1 MIETGI
7 ARQLD
12 AVGRIT
18 LPKELRKSLGFK
30 DRELLEIYTEDDKI
44 ILRKCERQKQDIF
57 TGSEEDLIE
66 YKGKLV
72 SKESIRELSK
82 LDGLIKSYIPL
93 VFARSFP
100 RLRASFF
107 MYYVIWLHRRMIKKE
122 M

>member
-30 DRELLEIYTEDDKI
+30 DRELL
-44 ILRKCERQKQDIF
+44 
-57 TGSEEDLIE
+57 IE

-82 LDGLIKSYIPL
+82 LAGLI
-93 VFARSFP
+93 
-100 RLRASFF
+100 
-107 MYYVIWLHRRMIKKE
+107 
-122 M
+122 

>member
-18 LPKELRKSLGFK
+18 LPKELRKELRKSLGFK

-82 LDGLIKSYIPL
+82 LAGLI
-93 VFARSFP
+93 
-100 RLRASFF
+100 
-107 MYYVIWLHRRMIKKE
+107 
-122 M
+122 

>member
-7 ARQLD
+7 IVTKISWN

-66 YKGKLV
+66 YKGKISFQRINPQIIKTSLV
-72 SKESIRELSK
+72 
-82 LDGLIKSYIPL
+82 
-93 VFARSFP
+93 
-100 RLRASFF
+100 
-107 MYYVIWLHRRMIKKE
+107 
-122 M
+122 

>member
-18 LPKELRKSLGFK
+18 LRKSLGFK

-82 LDGLIKSYIPL
+82 LAGLI
-93 VFARSFP
+93 
-100 RLRASFF
+100 
-107 MYYVIWLHRRMIKKE
+107 
-122 M
+122 

>member
-1 MIETGI
+1 MTKCQKRTIVDYVKKSFQMSKPMIETGI

-82 LDGLIKSYIPL
+82 LAGLI
-93 VFARSFP
+93 
-100 RLRASFF
+100 
-107 MYYVIWLHRRMIKKE
+107 
-122 M
+122 

>member
-57 TGSEEDLIE
+57 TGSEEPLLP
-66 YKGKLV
+66 YFRP
-72 SKESIRELSK
+72 SPSPESIRELSK
-82 LDGLIKSYIPL
+82 LAGLI
-93 VFARSFP
+93 
-100 RLRASFF
+100 
-107 MYYVIWLHRRMIKKE
+107 
-122 M
+122 

>member
-57 TGSEEDLIE
+57 TGSEDYFGTEEDLIE

-82 LDGLIKSYIPL
+82 LAGLI
-93 VFARSFP
+93 
-100 RLRASFF
+100 
-107 MYYVIWLHRRMIKKE
+107 
-122 M
+122 